1 MVQWKRICLPLQQT
15 QETQVQSLS
24 QEGPLEEEM
33 TTHSSILAWKIPWT
47 KEPGRLLSMGHKD
60 LDTTEQPDDNDN
72 HCPSP
77 VILVV
82 LKILYLKDFLKLS
95 ASQLY
100 CHFLRATG
108 SLSTSSYVTLV
119 PPLLTM
125 ILLVLQG
132 AARVIVLKW
141 K

>member
-1 MVQWKRICLPLQQT
+1 
-15 QETQVQSLS
+15 
-24 QEGPLEEEM
+24 M

-47 KEPGRLLSMGHKD
+47 KESGGLLSMGHED
-60 LDTTEQPDDNDN
+60 LDTTEQLNDNDN

-108 SLSTSSYVTLV
+108 SLNTSSYLILM
-119 PPLLTM
+119 PPL
-125 ILLVLQG
+125 
-132 AARVIVLKW
+132 
-141 K
+141 